1 MPPPPSAHDHGIS
14 PAELSDQG
22 EFKKVS
28 VAAARTKIR
37 ADIELLH
44 QIVLRA
50 QQRHDVHKQPKRALF
65 EAYEKVFEENGL
77 DTRQDRACFR
87 VVLQLGEPQIPGDL
101 LYDKFE
107 FLLRQIGV
115 RLAFGDDESPAQN
128 HQEAVA
134 EAFADDETVGRTLLP
149 ASTKP
154 RSRRASFTSMH
165 DVTNEQ
171 MRQARRRSLSRASES
186 WLQDERAPRVVLQQ
200 QNPSPYALQE
210 TKPNHRRRSSH
221 SSPRPKRNGMNV
233 ELGERMR
240 ASKNQSSKH
249 GRSGA
254 GVESQVSKPY
264 NHHESPTGS
273 ESGHPPREP
282 HSRKLFYRPSSV
294 DLDRDAEAFEDMR
307 LRNLQ
312 RTLLKRWVHCTR
324 ERLEHVRSLELQAV
338 TKDFQTLKRQ
348 ALDFWRAAYEQK
360 RQHIRE
366 ERFFEHLNNRAGQAY
381 DLYLLTKSFTHWIQI
396 TAAAVAKTNEAR
408 QRFLFTKYFNAWYQF
423 TVTNELKAERQGLKA
438 PLKLL
443 RRRAAQ
449 YYHDQINALE
459 VYHANL
465 TKYVFWRWFREWCD
479 RAAPRYREQQLQRGT
494 LGKWLLVSRKVR
506 SLQVEVD
513 SESVRRS
520 LRKAFQ
526 TWVTKARID
535 VAGYHQAEAF
545 RKSHLLSDPLG
556 QWHAEAKLK
565 VVAQEV
571 MRMRD
576 WRIARSKFSIWQLR
590 TRMVFRADAVN
601 RMRTLQ
607 NAYTAWNEQLRS
619 QTLAARIN
627 ERLVAEALYKWVI
640 AERFIMMLRI
650 SRQHQKRIVL
660 QSFLSKARTRR
671 ELLCSNEAQL
681 TAARKQ
687 QLLGSTLSCWRDQT
701 IANQTRSQMALEF
714 YNPKLKQDTV
724 EAIRL
729 KINAQKRLEKWAQD
743 ARFYFLMTRH
753 IALFRAATTER
764 KKARERAA
772 HAKMRRKCKINL
784 ARNVLHTWSRKL
796 HEDHEACKKGDEVY
810 LQNIHVLQQFLFRKW
825 HTAASQRKQ
834 EATAVSTRYD
844 DRVLE
849 HCLGLIIDTSRH
861 LYSLQNRAE
870 QFYHL
875 KMSEICSAQ
884 LRKFSMR
891 AFEMRRREQ
900 DADAMHNRHWNKHV
914 RNIIRHWA
922 TKPHG
927 LMYRDLV
934 SNAPTEKPLERE
946 PTDAGYGTAS
956 NEDHGQSANGNEL
969 GATSRAEDW
978 TAFDADL
985 LEGSEWIPSHDEEV
999 LATSTPLPAPGYLQ
1013 TPSKRA
1019 ARAKALAN
1027 LSTTPVT
1034 PLRTPFAAR
1043 LKAGSGS
1050 SPSQVRATT
1059 GRRGGL
1065 GFKSALGLN
1074 VKNSKED
1081 G

>member
-1 MPPPPSAHDHGIS
+1 V
-14 PAELSDQG
+14 Q
-22 EFKKVS
+22 K
-28 VAAARTKIR
+28 R
-37 ADIELLH
+37 
-44 QIVLRA
+44 
-50 QQRHDVHKQPKRALF
+50 PKRALF

-77 DTRQDRACFR
+77 DTRQDRACLR

-115 RLAFGDDESPAQN
+115 RLAFGDDDVLAQD
-128 HQEAVA
+128 HQQAA
-134 EAFADDETVGRTLLP
+134 AKAYTDDEPVERALLP
-149 ASTKP
+149 ASPKP

-171 MRQARRRSLSRASES
+171 MRQARPHSLSRASDS
-186 WLQDERAPRVVLQQ
+186 RLQDERAPLVVLQQ
-200 QNPSPYALQE
+200 QKPSPHALRE
-210 TKPNHRRRSSH
+210 TKPDHQRRSSYN
-221 SSPRPKRNGMNV
+221 SPPPKRNGMNV

-240 ASKNQSSKH
+240 ASKNKSSKH

-254 GVESQVSKPY
+254 GVERRLSKP
-264 NHHESPTGS
+264 NNLNESPTDS
-273 ESGHPPREP
+273 EFEHSPRKPHPQE
-282 HSRKLFYRPSSV
+282 LFYRPSPV
-294 DLDRDAEAFEDMR
+294 DLHRDAEAFEDMR

-312 RTLLKRWVHCTR
+312 RTLLKRWVYRTI

-348 ALDFWRAAYEQK
+348 ALDFWRTAYEQK

-396 TAAAVAKTNEAR
+396 TAAAVAKTKAAR

-423 TVTNELKAERQGLKA
+423 TVTNELKAERQGMRA

-479 RAAPRYREQQLQRGT
+479 RAAPRYREQQLQRRT
-494 LGKWLLVSRKVR
+494 FRKWLWVSRNSR
-506 SLQVEVD
+506 SLQVQVD
-513 SESVRRS
+513 SDSVRRT
-520 LRKAFQ
+520 LLKVFQ
-526 TWVTKARID
+526 IWATKARID

-545 RKSHLLSDPLG
+545 RKSHLLSNPLR
-556 QWHAEAKLK
+556 QWHAEARLK
-565 VVAQEV
+565 AAAETVT
-571 MRMRD
+571 RMRD
-576 WRIARSKFSIWQLR
+576 WRIARSKFSMWQLR

-601 RMRTLQ
+601 RMRILQ

-619 QTLAARIN
+619 QALAARIN
-627 ERLVAEALYKWVI
+627 ERLVAEALYKWVV
-640 AERFIMMLRI
+640 AERFTMMLRI
-650 SRQHQKRIVL
+650 ARQHQTRIVL
-660 QSFLSKARTRR
+660 LSFLSKARAKRD
-671 ELLCSNEAQL
+671 LLRSSEAQL
-681 TAARKQ
+681 TASRKRR
-687 QLLGSTLSCWRDQT
+687 LLGSILSCLGDQT
-701 IANQTRSQMALEF
+701 VAIQTRSQLALEF
-714 YNPKLKQDTV
+714 YNPKLKQDTM

-729 KINAQKRLEKWAQD
+729 RINAQKRLESWAED

-753 IALFRAATTER
+753 IALLRAAATER
-764 KKARERAA
+764 KRARERAA

-784 ARNVLHTWSRKL
+784 ARDVLHTWSRKYR
-796 HEDHEACKKGDEVY
+796 EDVEACKKGDEVY
-810 LQNIHVLQQFLFRKW
+810 IEKIQVLQQVLFRKW
-825 HTAASQRKQ
+825 HTTASQRKQ
-834 EATAVSTRYD
+834 EVTAASTRSD
-844 DRVLE
+844 DRLLE
-849 HCLGLIIDTSRH
+849 HCLGLIIGNSRH
-861 LYSLQNRAE
+861 LYSLQSRAE
-870 QFYHL
+870 QFYSL
-875 KMSEICSAQ
+875 RMSEICSAQ
-884 LRKFSMR
+884 LRRFCMR

-927 LMYRDLV
+927 LVYRDLV

-969 GATSRAEDW
+969 GSTSRAEDW

-985 LEGSEWIPSHDEEV
+985 IEGSEWIPSHDEEV
-999 LATSTPLPAPGYLQ
+999 LATSTPMPAPGYLQ

-1043 LKAGSGS
+1043 LKAGSGNS
-1050 SPSQVRATT
+1050 SQVRSTT

-1074 VKNSKED
+1074 VKDSKED
-1081 G
+1081 D

>member
-1 MPPPPSAHDHGIS
+1 
-14 PAELSDQG
+14 
-22 EFKKVS
+22 
-28 VAAARTKIR
+28 
-37 ADIELLH
+37 
-44 QIVLRA
+44 
-50 QQRHDVHKQPKRALF
+50 VHKRPKRALF

-77 DTRQDRACFR
+77 DTSQDRACLR
-87 VVLQLGEPQIPGDL
+87 VVLQLGDPQIPGDL

-115 RLAFGDDESPAQN
+115 RLAFGDEDLPALN
-128 HQEAVA
+128 HQQAA
-134 EAFADDETVGRTLLP
+134 ATAYADEETVERTTLP
-149 ASTKP
+149 ASPKP

-165 DVTNEQ
+165 DVTTEQ
-171 MRQARRRSLSRASES
+171 IRKARPRRLFRASES
-186 WLQDERAPRVVLQQ
+186 QLQDERAPLAVLQQ
-200 QNPSPYALQE
+200 QTQSPYAVQE
-210 TKPNHRRRSSH
+210 AKPNQQRRFSH
-221 SSPRPKRNGMNV
+221 DSPRSKRNGMNV
-233 ELGERMR
+233 QLGERMR
-240 ASKNQSSKH
+240 ASKNQSSNH
-249 GRSGA
+249 GRSGP
-254 GVESQVSKPY
+254 GVGSRKSKPY
-264 NHHESPTGS
+264 NHGESLTDS
-273 ESGHPPREP
+273 ESEHSPRKPHPQE
-282 HSRKLFYRPSSV
+282 LFYRPSSV
-294 DLDRDAEAFEDMR
+294 DLDRDAGAFEDMR

-312 RTLLKRWVHCTR
+312 RTLLKRWVYCAR
-324 ERLEHVRSLELQAV
+324 ERVEHVHSLELQAV

-348 ALDFWRAAYEQK
+348 ALDFWCTAYEQK
-360 RQHIRE
+360 RQQVRE
-366 ERFFEHLNNRAGQAY
+366 KRFFEHLNNRAGQAY

-396 TAAAVAKTNEAR
+396 TAAAVAKTNAAR
-408 QRFLFTKYFNAWYQF
+408 QRFLFTKYFNAWYQL

-449 YYHDQINALE
+449 YYRDQINALE

-479 RAAPRYREQQLQRGT
+479 RAAPRYREQQLQRRT
-494 LGKWLLVSRKVR
+494 LAKWLWKSRESR
-506 SLQVEVD
+506 SRQVEVD

-520 LRKAFQ
+520 LRKVFQ
-526 TWVTKARID
+526 TWATKARID
-535 VAGYHQAEAF
+535 VAGYHEAEAF
-545 RKSHLLSDPLG
+545 RKSHLVSKPLS

-565 VVAQEV
+565 AVAEIV
-571 MRMRD
+571 TRKRD
-576 WRIARSKFSIWQLR
+576 WRIARSKFSMWQLR

-619 QTLAARIN
+619 QALAARIN
-627 ERLVAEALYKWVI
+627 ERLVAQAVYKWVI
-640 AERFIMMLRI
+640 AERFIMMLRV
-650 SRQHQKRIVL
+650 SRQHQKRMVL
-660 QSFLSKARTRR
+660 QFFLNKARTKWK
-671 ELLCSNEAQL
+671 LLCSNEAQL

-687 QLLGSTLSCWRDQT
+687 QLLGLTLSCWRDQT
-701 IANQTRSQMALEF
+701 TVIQTRSQMALEF
-714 YNPKLKQDTV
+714 YNPKLKQDTM

-743 ARFYFLMTRH
+743 ARFYFLMTKL
-753 IALFRAATTER
+753 IAILRAASTER

-784 ARNVLHTWSRKL
+784 ARDVLHTWSGKQREHL
-796 HEDHEACKKGDEVY
+796 EACKKGDEVY
-810 LQNIHVLQQFLFRKW
+810 TEKIKVLQQVLFRKW
-825 HTAASQRKQ
+825 HTTASQRKR

-861 LYSLQNRAE
+861 LYSLQSRAD

-875 KMSEICSAQ
+875 KMSEMCSAQ
-884 LRKFSMR
+884 LRRFSMR

-900 DADAMHNRHWNKHV
+900 DADAMHDRHWNKHV

-927 LMYRDLV
+927 LVYRDLV
-934 SNAPTEKPLERE
+934 SNAPTEKPPEIE

-956 NEDHGQSANGNEL
+956 NEDHAQSANGMDL

-985 LEGSEWIPSHDEEV
+985 LEGSEWIPSLDEEA
-999 LATSTPLPAPGYLQ
+999 LATSTPMPAPGYLK

-1019 ARAKALAN
+1019 ARAKALAS

-1043 LKAGSGS
+1043 LRAGVGG
-1050 SPSQVRATT
+1050 SPSQAKAATA
-1059 GRRGGL
+1059 RRGGL

-1074 VKNSKED
+1074 VKNSEED
-1081 G
+1081 D